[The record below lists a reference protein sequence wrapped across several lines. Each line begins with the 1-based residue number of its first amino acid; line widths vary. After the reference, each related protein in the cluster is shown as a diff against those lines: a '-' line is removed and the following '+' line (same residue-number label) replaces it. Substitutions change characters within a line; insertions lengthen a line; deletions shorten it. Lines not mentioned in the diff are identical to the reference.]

1 MVMGV
6 VECGRNDGV
15 ESQIEKG
22 KGLKEGI
29 LESSLVS
36 YCVISVVRLSGRG
49 GNILIM
55 LGVLGIYLEYVD
67 ILSKM
72 RYFKSRS
79 SQFNDRT

>member
-1 MVMGV
+1 MM
-6 VECGRNDGV
+6 
-15 ESQIEKG
+15 ESRDRLKRG
-22 KGLKEGI
+22 KGLKEGS

-49 GNILIM
+49 GNILII
-55 LGVLGIYLEYVD
+55 LGVLGIYIEYMD

-79 SQFNDRT
+79 